1 MYSKQMVTGMTVLER
16 AKDIIYN
23 KPELLTVFIGDSHT
37 WGQGADGADSA
48 LAPPPVLGGEIRR
61 LPETIPCFVSL
72 YGSYMKR
79 LRQTKKTFTLNFGFG
94 CASSSKYLDVYWEQ
108 AVLRFTPDLL
118 VIEFAINDWLV
129 DPVSPDVVTVE
140 QFTNNLNTMIDQ
152 ALDMESIPLLLSVS
166 PIRGVQTSAGHHYPD
181 YIEATRA
188 VALKRKEETLF
199 ADANRLM
206 TQFLEEG
213 DYAAKE
219 KELFSDDWHV
229 SQLGHELYFQAI
241 RKALE
246 I

>member
-1 MYSKQMVTGMTVLER
+1 MVTGMTVLER
-16 AKDIIYN
+16 AKDFIYN
-23 KPELLTVFIGDSHT
+23 KPELLTVFAGDSHT

-72 YGSYMKR
+72 YDRYMKS
-79 LRQTKKTFTLNFGFG
+79 LRETKETYTLNFGFG
-94 CASSSKYLDVYWEQ
+94 CASSCKYLGVYWEQ
-108 AVLRFTPDLL
+108 AVQKFAPDLL

-129 DPVSPDVVTVE
+129 DPISPDVVTVE
-140 QFTNNLNTMIDQ
+140 QFINNLNTMIDQ
-152 ALDMESIPLLLSVS
+152 ALALKSIPLLLSVS
-166 PIRGVQTSAGHHYPD
+166 PIRGAQISAGHHYAD
-181 YIEATRA
+181 YIDATRA

-206 TQFLEEG
+206 TQYLEEG
-213 DYAAKE
+213 DYARRE

-229 SQLGHELYFQAI
+229 SQLGHELYFQAL
-241 RKALE
+241 KNLME